1 MPTPILPAHE
11 ITLGDHPTASIIW
24 MHGLGADG
32 YDFAPIVKELQLPD
46 SLSVRF
52 VFPHAPR
59 QPITINNGFLMP
71 AWYDVVSF
79 ERGEEEDEAGIR
91 ESQAAIEALIR
102 QENGRG
108 VPTQRIVLAG
118 FSQGG
123 AIALQT
129 ALRHPEPLAGLMALS
144 TYLPLQGSFAA
155 EASEANRQL
164 PVFMAHGSQ
173 DTVIRPDYAT
183 LSRHTLEAAGYAVE
197 WHLYPMA
204 HSVCMEEVAHISDYL
219 TRVLA

>member
-11 ITLGDHPTASIIW
+11 ITLGDQPSASIIW

-46 SLSVRF
+46 SLSMRF

-71 AWYDVVSF
+71 AWYDVMSF
-79 ERGEEEDEAGIR
+79 ERGEEEDETGIR

-102 QENGRG
+102 RENERG

-144 TYLPLQGSFAA
+144 TYLPLQGSLAA
-155 EASEANRQL
+155 EASAANRQL

-173 DTVIRPDYAT
+173 DTVIRPDYAA
-183 LSRHTLEAAGYAVE
+183 LSRHALEEAGYAVE